1 MPWFILVIVAVV
13 GLFTANR
20 VLFAAAFIVLFVGVG
35 VQRTMTDFDV
45 AVGHDFVGQRWLRR
59 PRRVVRR
66 FHSSSIQTAD
76 KINWYVG

>member
-1 MPWFILVIVAVV
+1 MPWSILVIVAAV

-20 VLFAAAFIVLFVGVG
+20 VLVAAAFIVLFAGVG
-35 VQRTMTDFDV
+35 VQRTMTDLDV
-45 AVGHDFVGQRWLRR
+45 SVGHDFVAQRWLRR

-76 KINWYVG
+76 KINWHVG